1 MKPARSFLSPGSTRL
16 LQLALTLLVA
26 LYMLLA
32 GGTFDATLRYRVK
45 LVNTLAATL
54 LVALWLCVR
63 WRQRR
68 PLAASGLEWALVA
81 FALSQWVAVATSL
94 RPRLSL
100 EWAASCLVW
109 VVSVWLLHDVFSRG
123 WNQRFVIQ
131 ALLLVAALLAAHGL
145 VSAAVWLGGWLA
157 ACQLPPV
164 TFRYT
169 GLLGHAN
176 LTACLLNLLL
186 PVAVGQLLTTKRRL
200 ARLALGA
207 LAVAM
212 LLTEY
217 LTSSRAGWL
226 ACAATLAVLAGLWAL
241 RGDLRQQWP
250 IWRARWQRLRRAG
263 QAVLALGTLAAVA
276 SAAWLLSRQSQ
287 HITHGSL
294 FQSRSEFWGAAW
306 QLFLRQP
313 LTGAGPDL
321 FPWFYSATISIPP
334 NFFAPHAHSLV
345 FQILSGSGLVGLAA
359 LAWLALAV
367 ATRLWRHWRTN
378 GRTLL
383 TAGLMA
389 GLAGFA
395 VQHLFDDLLGT
406 PLTMFLVVVLAALA
420 LAPAGDVRAPATTP
434 LLPIWL
440 PSLFA
445 VATLVVFGFALR
457 AEELNEAALEQAAR
471 GEWAAAAASFAQAAQ
486 ADPGLGLYAQSAAY
500 AYTRAGLVEQA
511 LPLWSASVL
520 ADPYWAA
527 LPATVAVLT
536 GDPTSMQAALA
547 LAPGSDLLALNAGAL
562 AEAQHDEAGARAA
575 YNQALDLRPASTAAL
590 FWQQTPLRQ
599 AVLRDWQ
606 TAHPANTSALAQ
618 GEAALARGAVD
629 EAMLW
634 FEQARA
640 DSPTSNLPYA
650 GLART
655 YWAAGDRT
663 QATAYLEA
671 GLQIPVAT
679 LVETLPLRLLAGEF
693 ATAGGDRATAQ
704 RAFADVFSAYSD
716 YTLLGPGTYGYP
728 QRSWY
733 VYHRAALPSDLVP
746 QFVHA
751 DITAAMDADFAL
763 LASWFAADGQP
774 EIACTILARVRAE
787 APNSISGARWVAEC
801 AGQS

>member
-1 MKPARSFLSPGSTRL
+1 LSPGSTRL

-26 LYMLLA
+26 VYMLLA

-45 LVNTLAATL
+45 LLNTLAAGAL
-54 LVALWLCVR
+54 AALWLFVR

-68 PLAASGLEWALVA
+68 PLTASGLEWALAA
-81 FALSQWVAVATSL
+81 FALSQWLAFATSL

-100 EWAASCLVW
+100 EWAASMLAW
-109 VVSVWLLHDVFSRG
+109 VVTFWLLHDVFSAG
-123 WNQRFVIQ
+123 WNRRFVVQ

-145 VSAAVWLGGWLA
+145 AAAAVWYGGWLA
-157 ACQLPPV
+157 AGKLPPV
-164 TFRYT
+164 TFRYI

-176 LTACLLNLLL
+176 LTACLLNMLL
-186 PVAVGQLLTTKRRL
+186 PVVIGQLLATKRRL

-207 LAVAM
+207 LAAAM

-226 ACAATLAVLAGLWAL
+226 ACAVTLAVLAGLWAL
-241 RGDLRQQWP
+241 RGDLRRHWP
-250 IWRARWQRLRRAG
+250 AWRARWQRLGRAAQIG
-263 QAVLALGTLAAVA
+263 GLLGAAAGAVGLG
-276 SAAWLLSRQSQ
+276 WLLVRQSQ

-294 FQSRSEFWGAAW
+294 FQSRQDFWGAAW

-321 FPWFYSATISIPP
+321 FPWYYSATTSIPP

-359 LAWLALAV
+359 LAWLGLAAAV
-367 ATRLWRHWRTN
+367 RLWRHWRAD

-383 TAGLMA
+383 AAGLMA

-406 PLTMFLVVVLAALA
+406 PFTAFLVVVLAALA
-420 LAPAGDVRAPATTP
+420 LAPAGDAPAPPPRRP
-434 LLPIWL
+434 LPKWL
-440 PSLFA
+440 PALFGS
-445 VATLVVFGFALR
+445 VALAVFGFALR
-457 AEELNEAALEQAAR
+457 AEGINGTALEQAGR
-471 GEWAAAAASFAQAAQ
+471 GEWQAAAASFEQAAQ
-486 ADPGLGLYAQSAAY
+486 ADPGLNLYAQSAAF
-500 AYTRAGLVEQA
+500 AYTRAGQVEQA
-511 LPLWSASVL
+511 LPLWSASVQ

-536 GDPTSMQAALA
+536 NDPAAMQLALA
-547 LAPGSDLLALNAGAL
+547 LAPASDLLALNAGAL
-562 AEAQHDEAGARAA
+562 AEARHDAANARAA
-575 YNQALDLRPASTAAL
+575 YGRALDLRPASANAL

-606 TAHPANTSALAQ
+606 AARPGDASALAQ

-629 EAMLW
+629 EAIDW
-634 FEQARA
+634 FQQAQAA
-640 DSPTSNLPYA
+640 DPASNQPYA
-650 GLART
+650 GLARA
-655 YWAAGDRT
+655 YWAAGDRA
-663 QATAYLEA
+663 QAAAYLES

-693 ATAGGDRATAQ
+693 AAAEGDRATAQ
-704 RAFADVFSAYSD
+704 PAFEVVFSAYSD

-751 DITAAMDADFAL
+751 DLTAAMDADFAT
-763 LASWFAADGQP
+763 LAGWYAADGQL
-774 EIACTILARVRAE
+774 EVACRILARVYAE
-787 APNSISGARWVAEC
+787 APASISGERWAAEC
-801 AGQS
+801 SGQS